1 MDGSLNG
8 RVLPRHRRSFPDT
21 QCRGAVPDAQGHGL
35 AGVDGWAWLPEDSQ
49 FKTYERQ
56 LVWSKLTA
64 GLVAI
69 AGLVFLGL
77 FPWQR

>member
-1 MDGSLNG
+1 MGG
-8 RVLPRHRRSFPDT
+8 SFP
-21 QCRGAVPDAQGHGL
+21 GIVAAFLILSAVVLYLMRKVMAR